1 MTPGERAVI
10 AAAEDW
16 AAAPQGDYTAAK
28 GLRGAVI
35 ALQAECEA
43 KTPAERAEL
52 DNTYGQIVEGDQLWS
67 RTGRWFDVSASVNLD
82 GGQTRVTMPAIG
94 NVKAKPPRPPY
105 VIKSSDTPC
114 RVRRG
119 KTGQAVDLFATV
131 MWSGAGGYG
140 TAREVDMMD
149 GPTFAEHDPATDPEA
164 SESED

>member
-1 MTPGERAVI
+1 MI

-16 AAAPQGDYTAAK
+16 AAAPQGDYPAAK

-35 ALQAECEA
+35 ALQAELAA
-43 KTPAERAEL
+43 KTPAEREEL
-52 DNTYGQIVEGDQLWS
+52 DITYAQIVEGDQLWS

-94 NVKAKPPRPPY
+94 NVKTKPQRLPY
-105 VIKSSDTPC
+105 VIKPSDTPC

-131 MWSGAGGYG
+131 MWSGASGYG
-140 TAREVDMMD
+140 AAREVDILPD
-149 GPTFAEHDPATDPEA
+149 ETPDWTALDAAHDPEA